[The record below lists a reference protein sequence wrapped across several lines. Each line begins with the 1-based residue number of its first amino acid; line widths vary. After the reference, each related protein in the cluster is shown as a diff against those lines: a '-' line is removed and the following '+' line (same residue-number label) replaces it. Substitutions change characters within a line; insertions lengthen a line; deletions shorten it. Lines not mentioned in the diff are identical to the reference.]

1 MAGDLGGLSVRL
13 AADAAS
19 VPGARRFVVDALA
32 AWGRSQLAEAG
43 ELVASELAGNA
54 ALHAGATFMHVQL
67 TREDGGVRVAVED
80 DGPVGAEAVEA
91 RALAAAA
98 GSVDWEDQG
107 TTGRGLAIVAM
118 LSRQWG
124 VATTP
129 AGKRV
134 WADLSETDDVHDVRP
149 PVRTSAAPEEPAPDG
164 LPPDWVLV
172 RLAQCPVEL
181 SLRQDQHLDELVREL
196 QLLGAEHGRSQSR
209 ALAEQI
215 QGLLLSPAHA
225 RLTGRRT
232 AERARDAGSQTVDVE
247 MAMPREFHVLVQQLH
262 ESVARADALCEEGLL
277 LTLASPPELR
287 SLRAWMTHEIVA
299 QATRGARPVPW
310 QEWLDRTGG

>member
-1 MAGDLGGLSVRL
+1 MARDPGGLSVRL
-13 AADAAS
+13 AADPAS
-19 VPGARRFVVDALA
+19 VPGVRRFVVDALA

-54 ALHAGATFMHVQL
+54 ALHAGATFMHVQM
-67 TREDGGVRVAVED
+67 TREGGGVRVAVED
-80 DGPVGAEAVEA
+80 DGTVGAEAVEA
-91 RALAAAA
+91 RAMPAAA
-98 GSVDWEDQG
+98 GSSDWEEQG

-118 LSRQWG
+118 LAHRWG
-124 VATTP
+124 VETTS

-134 WADLSETDDVHDVRP
+134 WADLVETDDVHDVRP
-149 PVRTSAAPEEPAPDG
+149 PLRASAAPEEPAPDG
-164 LPPDWVLV
+164 LPPGWVLV
-172 RLAQCPVEL
+172 RLAECPVEL

-196 QLLGAEHGRSQSR
+196 QLLGSQSGPQSR
-209 ALAEQI
+209 GLAEQI

-232 AERARDAGSQTVDVE
+232 AERARDAGSETVDVE

-262 ESVARADALCEEGLL
+262 ESVTRADVLCEEGLL
-277 LTLASPPELR
+277 LTLASSPELR

-299 QATRGARPVPW
+299 QATQGAPPVPW
-310 QEWLDRTGG
+310 HEWLDRQTG

>member
-1 MAGDLGGLSVRL
+1 MARDPGGLSVRL
-13 AADAAS
+13 AADPAS
-19 VPGARRFVVDALA
+19 VPGVRRFVVDALA
-32 AWGRSQLAEAG
+32 ARGRSQLAEAG

-54 ALHAGATFMHVQL
+54 ALHAGATFMHVQM
-67 TREDGGVRVAVED
+67 TREGGGVRVAVED
-80 DGPVGAEAVEA
+80 DGTVGAEAVEA
-91 RALAAAA
+91 RAMPAAA
-98 GSVDWEDQG
+98 GSSDWEEQG

-118 LSRQWG
+118 LAHRWG
-124 VATTP
+124 VETTS

-134 WADLSETDDVHDVRP
+134 WADLVETDDVHDVRP
-149 PVRTSAAPEEPAPDG
+149 PLRASAAPEEPAPDG
-164 LPPDWVLV
+164 LPPGWVLV
-172 RLAQCPVEL
+172 RLAECPVEL

-196 QLLGAEHGRSQSR
+196 QLLGSQSGPQSR

-232 AERARDAGSQTVDVE
+232 AERARDAGSETVDVE

-262 ESVARADALCEEGLL
+262 ESVTRADVLCEEGLL
-277 LTLASPPELR
+277 LTLASSPELR

-299 QATRGARPVPW
+299 QATQGAPPVPW
-310 QEWLDRTGG
+310 HEWLDRQTG